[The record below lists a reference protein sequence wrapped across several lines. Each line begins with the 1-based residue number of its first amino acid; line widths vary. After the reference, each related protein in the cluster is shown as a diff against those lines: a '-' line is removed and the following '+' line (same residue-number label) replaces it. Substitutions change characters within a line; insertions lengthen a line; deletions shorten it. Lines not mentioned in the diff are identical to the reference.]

1 MTDSTRAKTTVGK
14 EVAGAAIIAGIAL
27 AVIGAAVA
35 ALVFGAYG
43 CGKLF
48 AHWLPFSPFEATVV
62 SLLALVSA
70 VGLSVKVLS
79 RFFASLRRVSRVE
92 RCAVCGEYH
101 DIEDHEDDEETE
113 DLTPNEGLRAAL
125 FASGAVKPNAP
136 CPCGSGDRYSKCCGD
151 GRLYRRGRT
160 GAEAGAS

>member
-1 MTDSTRAKTTVGK
+1 LPFSCS
-14 EVAGAAIIAGIAL
+14 E
-27 AVIGAAVA
+27 
-35 ALVFGAYG
+35 

-48 AHWLPFSPFEATVV
+48 ARWLPFTPFEATVV

-79 RFFASLRRVSRVE
+79 RFFASLRPVSRVE

-101 DIEDHEDDEETE
+101 DIRDDEETE

-125 FASGAVKPNAP
+125 FATAAVKPNAP
-136 CPCGSGDRYSKCCGD
+136 CPCGSGSRYSKCCGD

-160 GAEAGAS
+160 GAEAGPS